1 MQIKRKLE
9 YPSWKIP
16 FFFIKSIL
24 IFVKII
30 RTGILNLL
38 IENKYFNEQIEFILK
53 ILNFIFGNNNQKEI
67 GKKLSNVLINLG
79 PGYIKFGQALS
90 TRPDILGKKTCNELK
105 ILQGKLKPFSNSIA
119 KKVIQEESGN
129 LLQESL
135 DSFDENPIA
144 SASVAQVHTG
154 ILKNGEK
161 IAIKILKPN
170 IHKQLFRDFTF
181 FLLDHQIL

>member
-1 MQIKRKLE
+1 MLIQQKLD
-9 YPSWKIP
+9 YPLWKIP
-16 FFFIKSIL
+16 YFFIKSLL
-24 IFVKII
+24 IFIKII
-30 RTGILNLL
+30 RTGILTHL
-38 IENKYFNEQIEFILK
+38 IENKYFNKQIELILK

-90 TRPDILGKKTCNELK
+90 TRPDILGKKTCDELK
-105 ILQGKLKPFSNSIA
+105 ILQGRLKPFSNSIA
-119 KKVIQEESGN
+119 RKIILKENKN

-135 DSFDENPIA
+135 VSFHENPIA

-154 ILKNGEK
+154 ILKNGKK

-170 IHKQLFRDFTF
+170 IRKQLFRDFTF
-181 FLLDHQIL
+181 FLLDYQIF